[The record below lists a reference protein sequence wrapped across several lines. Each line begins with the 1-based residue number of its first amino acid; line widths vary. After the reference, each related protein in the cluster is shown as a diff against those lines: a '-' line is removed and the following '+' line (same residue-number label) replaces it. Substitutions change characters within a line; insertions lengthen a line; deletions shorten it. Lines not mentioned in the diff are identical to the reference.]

1 MIQLVNDK
9 HLQISAAQ
17 ADSCHF
23 ESQLLSKQRP
33 APFPYPENCRGATTN
48 ITRRLSHTPV
58 LPSFVHV
65 FMLLHHDRVSCW
77 DINDVPDR
85 EEIVADLL
93 KTPHELLLY
102 YHHQE
107 THPESGSPMV
117 AWRSVLL
124 CCLGEDGCKEG
135 LFICPRWGD
144 TGSDP
149 VSPIWGFADRV
160 RVGDQRLTFIRVL
173 EQDDKNINK
182 WQQSFQ
188 LMLCSNSIQQKQV
201 PKKFTM
207 TLKTW

>member
-33 APFPYPENCRGATTN
+33 APFPYPENKTENCRGATTN

-93 KTPHELLLY
+93 KHHMNYCCIIIIRRHILNLARLWLHDGASYCAVLVRMDVRRACSSVLAEGTLVVIQSVPFGGLLTGFGWGISGLRS
-102 YHHQE
+102 
-107 THPESGSPMV
+107 SGS
-117 AWRSVLL
+117 
-124 CCLGEDGCKEG
+124 
-135 LFICPRWGD
+135 
-144 TGSDP
+144 
-149 VSPIWGFADRV
+149 
-160 RVGDQRLTFIRVL
+160 
-173 EQDDKNINK
+173 
-182 WQQSFQ
+182 
-188 LMLCSNSIQQKQV
+188 
-201 PKKFTM
+201 
-207 TLKTW
+207 